1 MPRTADPTDIPERL
15 LEAGLE
21 LFLRQGY
28 NGTGI
33 QQITDRAGVPKGS
46 FYNHFA
52 SKEAFAAAIVD
63 RYADYS
69 ERSWARMMKSAP
81 SEPMAAIRHVFA
93 AMTDHHARATS
104 PTGCLIGNFAA
115 EIAAVSECCRERLL
129 AAQLA
134 WRKRLAVLI
143 DAGQAAGAIR
153 DDVEPMALS
162 ALTWSVWEGGLLRM
176 KVEGSV
182 APLRESMTLM
192 LGHLY
197 PPGAVE
203 SVRRRTKP
211 QSKARHAEETRR

>member
-46 FYNHFA
+46 FYNHFE

-63 RYADYS
+63 RYAEYS
-69 ERSWARMMKSAP
+69 ERSWARMMKTAP

-93 AMTDHHARATS
+93 AMTDHHARATK

-115 EIAAVSECCRERLL
+115 EIAAASECCRERLL
-129 AAQLA
+129 AAQIA
-134 WRKRLAVLI
+134 WRKRLAILI
-143 DAGQAAGAIR
+143 DAGQASGAIR
-153 DDVEPMALS
+153 DDLQPMALS
-162 ALTWSVWEGGLLRM
+162 ALTWSVWEGALLRM

-182 APLRESMTLM
+182 TPLRESIALM
-192 LGHLY
+192 LDDVY
-197 PPGAVE
+197 APGAAQ
-203 SVRRRTKP
+203 SARRRTK
-211 QSKARHAEETRR
+211 ARSGTRNAEEARR